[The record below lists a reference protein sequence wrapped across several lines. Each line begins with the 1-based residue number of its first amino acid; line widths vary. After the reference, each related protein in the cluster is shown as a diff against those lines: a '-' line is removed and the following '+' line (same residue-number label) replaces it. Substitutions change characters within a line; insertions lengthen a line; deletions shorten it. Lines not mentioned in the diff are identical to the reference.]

1 MRVRT
6 VLAISAMAI
15 FAATGCGRHK
25 KAAFQPGPPP
35 AYTGS
40 YAQSCRN
47 ITGLDGGF
55 ISAECADARG
65 QFQPSYIQASA
76 CKGDI
81 GNNNGVLVC
90 NGATAST
97 TPPTA
102 IPDAASDAA
111 ASDAPV
117 SDAASSQAA
126 PLRP

>member
-25 KAAFQPGPPP
+25 KAAFHPGPPP
-35 AYTGS
+35 AYAGS

-47 ITGLDGGF
+47 ITSLDGGF
-55 ISAECADARG
+55 ITAECADAQG
-65 QFQPSYIQASA
+65 QFQTGYLQASA

-81 GNNNGVLVC
+81 GNNNGVLTC

-97 TPPTA
+97 TAPAAIPTA
-102 IPDAASDAA
+102 ASDAASDAA
-111 ASDAPV
+111 ASDA
-117 SDAASSQAA
+117 ASSAA
-126 PLRP
+126 PAKP